1 MNVPSPSRPTSAC
14 FATWILGLAMLGSV
28 TGCVTT
34 QQYEALQVQLDEA
47 EGENSALRLA
57 RQDAEVSSRE
67 LEGRLGRLTQ
77 EQETLAKEAQQLGAD
92 VKRYREEV
100 ARLAELNEALTDQS
114 SGRLSD
120 IAQEN
125 RQLLEDVMA
134 IREELQR
141 REDALNQLEKDLN
154 EKSQLLVA
162 RSQRVEELESMLEA
176 RERAAEALRARL
188 SDALLGFQGK
198 GLNVEQRNGKV
209 YVSMEAQL
217 LFPSG
222 SAVVDDGGRAALQG
236 LAGVIAEQS
245 DLEIVVEGHTDTD
258 RVSSST
264 IPRNNWEL
272 SVLRATAVVGIL
284 LENPGVD
291 PSMLSASGKSEYHPV
306 DPADKGKNRRI
317 EVVLAPNLDS
327 LFELISD

>member
-1 MNVPSPSRPTSAC
+1 MNAPYPSQPSSAC

-57 RQDAEVSSRE
+57 RQDAEVNSRE

-77 EQETLAKEAQQLGAD
+77 EQETLTKEAQQLGAD
-92 VKRYREEV
+92 VKRYRDEV

-141 REDALNQLEKDLN
+141 REDALN
-154 EKSQLLVA
+154 
-162 RSQRVEELESMLEA
+162 
-176 RERAAEALRARL
+176 L
-188 SDALLGFQGK
+188 S
-198 GLNVEQRNGKV
+198 
-209 YVSMEAQL
+209 
-217 LFPSG
+217 
-222 SAVVDDGGRAALQG
+222 
-236 LAGVIAEQS
+236 
-245 DLEIVVEGHTDTD
+245 
-258 RVSSST
+258 
-264 IPRNNWEL
+264 
-272 SVLRATAVVGIL
+272 
-284 LENPGVD
+284 
-291 PSMLSASGKSEYHPV
+291 
-306 DPADKGKNRRI
+306 
-317 EVVLAPNLDS
+317 
-327 LFELISD
+327 LIHI

>member
-1 MNVPSPSRPTSAC
+1 MNVPSPSPSSRVRVAS
-14 FATWILGLAMLGSV
+14 WILGLAMLGSV

-57 RQDAEVSSRE
+57 RQDAEVNSRE
-67 LEGRLGRLTQ
+67 LEGRLSRLTQ
-77 EQETLAKEAQQLGAD
+77 EQETLTKEAQQLGAD
-92 VKRYREEV
+92 AKRCREEV

-176 RERAAEALRARL
+176 RERAA
-188 SDALLGFQGK
+188 DCLL
-198 GLNVEQRNGKV
+198 
-209 YVSMEAQL
+209 YTS
-217 LFPSG
+217 PSPRDRTRSRMPS
-222 SAVVDDGGRAALQG
+222 SA
-236 LAGVIAEQS
+236 
-245 DLEIVVEGHTDTD
+245 
-258 RVSSST
+258 
-264 IPRNNWEL
+264 
-272 SVLRATAVVGIL
+272 
-284 LENPGVD
+284 
-291 PSMLSASGKSEYHPV
+291 
-306 DPADKGKNRRI
+306 
-317 EVVLAPNLDS
+317 
-327 LFELISD
+327 

>member
-1 MNVPSPSRPTSAC
+1 MNLGVMNVPYPSQPYSAC

-57 RQDAEVSSRE
+57 RQDAEVNSRE

-77 EQETLAKEAQQLGAD
+77 EQETLTKEAQQLGAD

-120 IAQEN
+120 IAKEN

-154 EKSQLLVA
+154 EK
-162 RSQRVEELESMLEA
+162 
-176 RERAAEALRARL
+176 
-188 SDALLGFQGK
+188 
-198 GLNVEQRNGKV
+198 
-209 YVSMEAQL
+209 
-217 LFPSG
+217 
-222 SAVVDDGGRAALQG
+222 
-236 LAGVIAEQS
+236 I
-245 DLEIVVEGHTDTD
+245 I
-258 RVSSST
+258 
-264 IPRNNWEL
+264 
-272 SVLRATAVVGIL
+272 
-284 LENPGVD
+284 
-291 PSMLSASGKSEYHPV
+291 
-306 DPADKGKNRRI
+306 
-317 EVVLAPNLDS
+317 
-327 LFELISD
+327 